1 MTFCCLTSVKT
12 WWVGISLFSI
22 FLNTTKVHSFF
33 FYSQLPILLHCLCSK
48 EIFTAATLSCCSNS
62 PFTKRHTNQQ
72 FAVKSFWVIVIE
84 VTHTYRYY
92 HYISNFS
99 LKKKKKTKR
108 IHIPN
113 VHSVTLEQFQ
123 RTGEHPW
130 NDALYAVRR
139 DARNMSRANSKVY
152 NVSVVYRIFFP
163 RQSMEPWNTLTV
175 NIKRTRKRN
184 KKNPRCS
191 KRVCL

>member
-1 MTFCCLTSVKT
+1 MWLWSYLPMTFCCLTSVKT

-99 LKKKKKTKR
+99 LKKKKNQTN
-108 IHIPN
+108 P
-113 VHSVTLEQFQ
+113 
-123 RTGEHPW
+123 
-130 NDALYAVRR
+130 Y
-139 DARNMSRANSKVY
+139 SKCTFSHAWTVPE
-152 NVSVVYRIFFP
+152 NGWA
-163 RQSMEPWNTLTV
+163 SMEWCLVCCPQGC
-175 NIKRTRKRN
+175 
-184 KKNPRCS
+184 KKHEQS
-191 KRVCL
+191 KL

>member
-1 MTFCCLTSVKT
+1 MWLWSYLPMTFCCLTSVKT

-99 LKKKKKTKR
+99 LKKKKKPNESIFQMYIQSR
-108 IHIPN
+108 LNSSRERVSIHGMMPCML
-113 VHSVTLEQFQ
+113 SAGMQETWAEQTL
-123 RTGEHPW
+123 RST
-130 NDALYAVRR
+130 
-139 DARNMSRANSKVY
+139 M
-152 NVSVVYRIFFP
+152 FP
-163 RQSMEPWNTLTV
+163 
-175 NIKRTRKRN
+175 
-184 KKNPRCS
+184 
-191 KRVCL
+191 